1 MREDLER
8 WERKYREL
16 STDTDLEPDPLLL
29 KHQHLLNGA
38 GRACDIACGV
48 GQNGLY
54 LAEHGYDSFLI
65 DGSFVAL
72 TMAGRV
78 ATARGLRIFRVVADL
93 DYFRLPVSAFD
104 VIVVMRYLNRSISSD
119 ICAALRPGGVLFFET
134 FNVNF
139 LSEKP
144 GFPRDYLLAPGE
156 ARSLFATLECLAS
169 NDGPTLQDS
178 LSYLVGRRRGT

>member
-1 MREDLER
+1 
-8 WERKYREL
+8 
-16 STDTDLEPDPLLL
+16 
-29 KHQHLLNGA
+29 
-38 GRACDIACGV
+38 
-48 GQNGLY
+48 
-54 LAEHGYDSFLI
+54 
-65 DGSFVAL
+65 
-72 TMAGRV
+72 
-78 ATARGLRIFRVVADL
+78 
-93 DYFRLPVSAFD
+93 VSAFD